1 MILRKPYAF
10 LIKHFKM
17 IHLVITLLFI
27 FVIGKTNNIVN
38 FFKDYVNN
46 DVLKIDASK
55 YVNGVYLSLFLIVLL
70 SFIIII
76 LLKKKEKPLLFYF
89 ITIGL
94 SFVLMI
100 GFYYESSIITEL
112 EFGLLDRK
120 TINMARD
127 IVRFMIIIEGIMLIP
142 YIIRTLGFDIKK
154 FDFKKDLQDLNITL
168 EDNEEFEVLSPLD
181 VNKINRKGRRSI
193 RELKYYYIENKLFIL
208 IIFFALLLFSGIFIY
223 NSIDFDSLKKYEE
236 NEIVYLDDYYT
247 LKVDNSFITNKNDSG
262 KIVSVNNK
270 FFLILKFSVTS
281 TFVRDFSLD
290 TNDFVLRIKNE
301 EFLPSRNYYS
311 YFNSYGIGYKNQ
323 MFSLNDSKTFI
334 LVYNISNDYKDKK
347 MLLEYNYG
355 FDYSG
360 NKTKV
365 IKKKIKLNPQNVD

>member
-100 GFYYESSIITEL
+100 GFYYEGSIITEL

-193 RELKYYYIENKLFIL
+193 RELKYYYIENKLMYIVTENKRISEYYLYDFK
-208 IIFFALLLFSGIFIY
+208 SGEK
-223 NSIDFDSLKKYEE
+223 ID
-236 NEIVYLDDYYT
+236 
-247 LKVDNSFITNKNDSG
+247 KNDTPRF
-262 KIVSVNNK
+262 KEVE
-270 FFLILKFSVTS
+270 
-281 TFVRDFSLD
+281 R
-290 TNDFVLRIKNE
+290 E
-301 EFLPSRNYYS
+301 E
-311 YFNSYGIGYKNQ
+311 KC
-323 MFSLNDSKTFI
+323 D
-334 LVYNISNDYKDKK
+334 
-347 MLLEYNYG
+347 E
-355 FDYSG
+355 
-360 NKTKV
+360 
-365 IKKKIKLNPQNVD
+365 